1 MRVYQALGR
10 VAVLGN
16 AVGRWEYC
24 GALKAFCLLADLEK
38 QKAGLRA
45 DADRAGFSTS
55 SHETYLFG
63 MHYPLTLFELV

>member
-45 DADRAGFSTS
+45 DSGQGRLLHFFT
-55 SHETYLFG
+55 
-63 MHYPLTLFELV
+63 